1 MRFIGKFIQIIFG
14 SLFALLTLGA
24 IGLFAI
30 YAHYTPQL
38 PSDADLRKIEIQ
50 VPLRIYSRENQLIA
64 EYGEKRSRPV
74 TLAEVPE
81 KLQLAFMDIEDAR
94 FYDHGGVDFKGVA
107 RAIYSALTTGET
119 SQGASTI
126 TMQLARNAFLNADK
140 TIDRKLKETLLA
152 FRIEQ
157 ELSKKEIL
165 ELYLNKIYLGKSAYG
180 IAAAAETY
188 YGKPLAQLSL
198 AQCAMI
204 AGLPKAPSRYNPI
217 ANPDRAM
224 VRRNYILQRMLELG
238 HISRAEHDSAVNEPN
253 TATVHETTIETSA
266 PYLAEMVRAEI
277 VKRYGI
283 GNAYTQGYDVYTTL
297 DSKQQASAEESLRS
311 ALMSYDRRHGYRGAE
326 DKLALGDFKTEEELR
341 DKLSTYPTLGGLE
354 PALVLQ
360 ANASSAEL
368 MVRETKVKLDTSAIG
383 WARPFK
389 SADQRGAAPRRVN
402 DVLHA
407 GDIVRIR
414 QTNKDKNTW
423 TLSQVPTVGGAL
435 VSLDPSDGAIR
446 AVVGGFDFYHS
457 KFNRV
462 TQASRQPGSSFK
474 PVLYAAALAKG
485 FSPSSIVNDAPIT
498 IPGSNWHPENFG
510 GHYVGPTTLAEA
522 LAKSRNLVSI
532 RLLRSI
538 GINYAIDFATRFGFP
553 REDLPPNLTL
563 ALGTGMTTP
572 LGMATAYSAFANG
585 GYKIEPYF
593 ITQVKDGSG
602 KLMDEVKHAKICGDD
617 VETCTITAP
626 EDKNGAD
633 KAKAT
638 NNKDKAKDTKAADS
652 KAKDEGKPIWETAE
666 LNGSNN
672 TSSAPN
678 TTQYPAAKRILD
690 KRTHYQIVSML
701 QGVTQFGTA
710 ARAGRALN
718 RKDIAGKTGTTNDQK
733 DAWFCGFT
741 PNTVAVSWMG
751 FDDMAKLGEGETAT
765 NVALPM
771 WIDYMHR
778 ILEGTPSKEWD
789 KPTDLK
795 DSGSNLPL
803 DGEGN
808 PIIDGETNAE
818 PTAPAS
824 GFQYQNERDLAPT
837 PRRAPN
843 QPAQPAAPPRR
854 APERV
859 EIPEQLF

>member
-14 SLFALLTLGA
+14 SFFTLLTLGA
-24 IGLFAI
+24 IGLFAV
-30 YAHYTPQL
+30 YSYYTPQL
-38 PSDADLRKIEIQ
+38 PSDADLRKIEVQ

-64 EYGEKRSRPV
+64 EYGEKHSRPV
-74 TLAEVPE
+74 KLAEVPE
-81 KLQLAFMDIEDAR
+81 KLQLAFLDIEDAR

-107 RAIYSALTTGET
+107 RALYSAVSTGET

-126 TMQLARNAFLNADK
+126 TMQLARNSFLNAER
-140 TIDRKLKETLLA
+140 TVDRKLKETLLA

-180 IAAAAETY
+180 VASAAETY
-188 YGKPLAQLSL
+188 YGKPLNQLTL
-198 AQCAMI
+198 AQYAMI

-217 ANPDRAM
+217 VNPDRAM
-224 VRRNYILQRMLELG
+224 QRRNYILQRMLEFK
-238 HISRAEHDSAVNEPN
+238 HITQAEYDTATREPN
-253 TATVHETTIETSA
+253 TATVHEIAIETNA
-266 PYLAEMVRAEI
+266 PYLAEMVRAAI
-277 VKRYGI
+277 VKRYGVT
-283 GNAYTQGYDVYTTL
+283 NAYTQGYNVYTTL

-311 ALMSYDRRHGYRGAE
+311 ALISYDHRHGYRGAE
-326 DKLALGDFKTEEELR
+326 DKLVMDDFKNEEELR
-341 DKLSTYPTLGGLE
+341 DKLSTYPTLGVLE
-354 PALVLQ
+354 AALVLQ
-360 ANASSAEL
+360 ASASSAEL
-368 MVRETKVKLDTSAIG
+368 MVGETKITLKTGDVA

-389 SADQRGAAPRRVN
+389 TADQRGASPKRVS
-402 DVLHA
+402 DVLHV
-407 GDIVRIR
+407 GDIVRVR
-414 QTNKDKNTW
+414 QTDKEKNTW
-423 TLSQVPTVGGAL
+423 TLSQIPTVGGAL
-435 VSLDPSDGAIR
+435 VALDPSDGAIR

-457 KFNRV
+457 KFNRA

-474 PVLYAAALAKG
+474 PVIYSAALAKG
-485 FSPSSIVNDAPIT
+485 FTPGSIVNDAPIT

-510 GHYVGPTTLAEA
+510 GHYVGPTTIAEA

-538 GINYAIDFATRFGFP
+538 GINYAVDFATRFGFP
-553 REDLPPNLTL
+553 RKDLPPNLTL

-593 ITQVKDGSG
+593 ITKIQDGSG
-602 KLMDEVKHAKICGDD
+602 KLMDEIKPIKICGDN
-617 VETCTITAP
+617 VETCTITPP
-626 EDKNGAD
+626 EDKNSATKEAD
-633 KAKAT
+633 
-638 NNKDKAKDTKAADS
+638 
-652 KAKDEGKPIWETAE
+652 KPIWETAE
-666 LNGSNN
+666 LGAGN
-672 TSSAPN
+672 TALTQPGAV
-678 TTQYPAAKRILD
+678 QYPAAKRILD
-690 KRTHYQIVSML
+690 KRTHYQIVGML

-710 ARAGRALN
+710 ARAGRTLN

-741 PNTVAVSWMG
+741 PNLVAVSWMG

-778 ILEGTPSKEWD
+778 VLAGTPSKEWER
-789 KPTDLK
+789 PVDLK
-795 DSGSNLPL
+795 DADITPPGLIDGI

-808 PIIDGETNAE
+808 PATDENRSA
-818 PTAPAS
+818 A
-824 GFQYQNERDLAPT
+824 GFQYRSEGDIAAQRQAAQPQQNN
-837 PRRAPN
+837 PN
-843 QPAQPAAPPRR
+843 QPARPAAPRR
-854 APERV
+854 PPERV